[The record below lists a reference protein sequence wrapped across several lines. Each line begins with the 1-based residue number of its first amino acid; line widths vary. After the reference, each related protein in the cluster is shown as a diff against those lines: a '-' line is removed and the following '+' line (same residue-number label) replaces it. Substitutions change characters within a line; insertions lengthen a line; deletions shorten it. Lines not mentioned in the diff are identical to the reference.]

1 MPMSEIEFFRAE
13 ENAEIGRFIAGI
25 AKAIFDAHD
34 AETMGQLQRTLYKY
48 TDAGVA
54 ISFELHH
61 EIPEPDSTEAYIGNE
76 PTPNRFVYCGDE
88 RAYTIK
94 APWNAVRAIGVSSI
108 VEGSDAEVP
117 VEWLDL
123 MQYCDDEKYE
133 GDLTLIAE
141 MALTDFNAIV
151 RRVNDE
157 ACALWHEAHDYD
169 DPDVIA

>member
-1 MPMSEIEFFRAE
+1 MSEMEYFRME
-13 ENAEIGRFIAGI
+13 EDAEIGKFIAGI

-48 TDAGVA
+48 TDAGIA
-54 ISFELHH
+54 ISFELHN

-94 APWNAVRAIGVSSI
+94 APWLAVRAIGVSSI

-117 VEWLDL
+117 VQWLDL

-133 GDLTLIAE
+133 GDLADIAKI
-141 MALTDFNAIV
+141 AVKDFDAICDE
-151 RRVNDE
+151 VNDE
-157 ACALWHEAHDYD
+157 ACALWDEAHRDD
-169 DPDVIA
+169 DPDTIT